1 MEATTLTPSQSTDS
15 LHNRGR
21 NADAR
26 TLTPTQSVDSLHKS
40 PSGCLAPA
48 PQLLERVGEKDAREE
63 TCDNGEQFLACEP
76 VKQSDISEITGRIL
90 GESLSNKSLMSVGS
104 DSGAPSPIPPKRSS
118 ALDTRGV
125 FRAMS
130 CQSTADNHDV
140 SRLPSSSVPLTR
152 YTSFNIE
159 AGDAGIEAIR
169 ETGQITEVLPGG
181 PCGKKGVRVGWRI
194 AKVRGRVYTEELL
207 REAMASKMPYSVTF
221 ETGGEAAQAAQ
232 YHMQCPKPTHGG
244 VGYDSST
251 SRITA
256 PSAPA
261 NIRHAPQQNNTNP
274 EIVAF
279 DSGVS
284 SAEARQ
290 PIAQPPSLA
299 SDSNLSN
306 PDPESPER
314 PRNGRDLG
322 VSIKGEGAVGSTQ
335 IVDIESAI
343 ISDNESDSGVTAGA
357 SLPCSSNNGQPTWV
371 IEEVIDFGLPYEDM
385 PGRDCD
391 DNFACK
397 NLSSTDTSRE
407 PMLRCGA
414 GSFCYDEEPQILVP
428 QRLDSERRDS
438 QEKLM
443 CL

>member
-1 MEATTLTPSQSTDS
+1 MASSS
-15 LHNRGR
+15 LH
-21 NADAR
+21 AS
-26 TLTPTQSVDSLHKS
+26 Q
-40 PSGCLAPA
+40 
-48 PQLLERVGEKDAREE
+48 
-63 TCDNGEQFLACEP
+63 
-76 VKQSDISEITGRIL
+76 IL

-181 PCGKKGVRVGWRI
+181 PSEKKEFGL
-194 AKVRGRVYTEELL
+194 A
-207 REAMASKMPYSVTF
+207 TF